1 MSDMYTKQQN
11 LDISEK
17 RVHETD
23 ISIHEPWDTSDM
35 AHRSGGLTVEQ
46 EIQRLTDLNKR
57 LVAAAK
63 ELGYADDAHEWD
75 DAWSKMC
82 KLMKEVG

>member
-23 ISIHEPWDTSDM
+23 ISIHEI
-35 AHRSGGLTVEQ
+35 E
-46 EIQRLTDLNKR
+46 RLKDLNRR
-57 LVAAAK
+57 LVATAK
-63 ELGYADDAHEWD
+63 ELGYADDTHEWD

-82 KLMKEVG
+82 KLFKEVI

>member
-17 RVHETD
+17 CVHETD
-23 ISIHEPWDTSDM
+23 ISIHEI
-35 AHRSGGLTVEQ
+35 E
-46 EIQRLTDLNKR
+46 RLTDLNKR
-57 LVAAAK
+57 LVATAK
-63 ELGYADDAHEWD
+63 ELGYADDTHEWD

-82 KLMKEVG
+82 KLFKEC

>member
-23 ISIHEPWDTSDM
+23 ISLHEI
-35 AHRSGGLTVEQ
+35 E
-46 EIQRLTDLNKR
+46 RLKDLNR
-57 LVAAAK
+57 RFVATAK
-63 ELGYADDAHEWD
+63 ELGYADDIHEWD
-75 DAWSKMC
+75 EAWSKMC
-82 KLMKEVG
+82 KLMKEVV

>member
-23 ISIHEPWDTSDM
+23 ISIHE
-35 AHRSGGLTVEQ
+35 LE
-46 EIQRLTDLNKR
+46 RLKDLNRR
-57 LVAAAK
+57 LVATAK
-63 ELGYADDAHEWD
+63 ELGYADDIHEWD
-75 DAWSKMC
+75 EAWSKMC
-82 KLMKEVG
+82 KLMKEVV